1 MTIAEWRRG
10 YSMPDNQPQ
19 GLFEKV
25 ALTEPEVLRIKR
37 LAQICEEYEDLH
49 ISIPWSN
56 LLRRPGNTINDFLYY
71 ADGELVGYLSLND
84 IDPVINEVTGMVHPA
99 YRRRGIFRQILRAAG
114 KECLRQGE
122 DQLILTC
129 ERTSRSGQAFIQTLA
144 VELIVSEYEMV
155 LTDLQGSQA
164 FDERLALR
172 KAESSDLATIIKVQ
186 AASFQTP
193 EDVTARRVLYHA
205 QDPHRSYYL
214 FTYGE
219 DPTTCEEPVGSLRID
234 HGEETIGLFAVGIL
248 PDYQSRGYGRQMLEE
263 AIRTIR
269 SYSQKPIFLFVNIEN
284 TRAVRLYRSRGFVIK
299 TTYDY
304 YLLNL

>member
-1 MTIAEWRRG
+1 M
-10 YSMPDNQPQ
+10 SDNQLQ
-19 GLFEKV
+19 GLFKRFN
-25 ALTEPEVLRIKR
+25 LTAPEVLLIKQ
-37 LAQICEEYEDLH
+37 LAQLCESYEDLH

-56 LLRRPGNTINDFLYY
+56 LLRRPGSTINDFLYY
-71 ADGELVGYLSLND
+71 EEGELIGYLSLND
-84 IDPVINEVTGMVHPA
+84 IDPVVNEITGMVHPA
-99 YRRRGIFRQILRAAG
+99 HRRRGIFHQLLHAAEE
-114 KECLRQGE
+114 ECLRQGE
-122 DQLILTC
+122 NQVVLTC

-144 VELIVSEYEMV
+144 VEPIVSEYEMV
-155 LTDLQGSQA
+155 LIDLQESHT

-234 HGEETIGLFAVGIL
+234 HGQETIGLFAVGIL

-263 AIRTIR
+263 AIRTIH
-269 SYSQKPIFLFVNIEN
+269 SYSRKPIFLFVNVEN
-284 TRAVRLYRSRGFVIK
+284 ARAVKLYRSHGFVIK